1 MKQLEMNRLRRRR
14 KYLCKNKRLL
24 INALKNLSIRDWIG
38 SRGSVDQ
45 NAADGFLITLCL
57 KKPVVTRYSY
67 VKKRDF

>member
-14 KYLCKNKRLL
+14 KYLCENKRSL
-24 INALKNLSIRDWIG
+24 INELKNLSIRDWIE

-57 KKPVVTRYSY
+57 
-67 VKKRDF
+67 